1 MKDKFIIP
9 GVIVGVLLFFSVL
22 PRHCLA
28 LDFLD
33 GRLRVKGSLYEFMI
47 YRTAVTDEERQYRD
61 TEWGLMRTKGTLELL
76 YKAVDNDKHL
86 VNLFGFFQYWHE
98 SVPDFDNKYRRS
110 ISSRN
115 RKAYQGPSFD
125 QDDWINE
132 AYADIYSGPW
142 NIRLGKQI
150 VFWSEVEMVRTI
162 DRINTLDL
170 RYTTPGIDPW
180 DEIKLGLWMMR
191 GFYNSTLPGQLVFEW
206 IWIPGDFE
214 QVRTPTDGTSMAGG
228 VVKPQGPKNFRPRPF
243 GQKSLADLLFQ
254 RARPAFTLS
263 NSSWALRVRGN
274 SQVTLF
280 KEDYLLDWTV
290 SWFHGMETSPV
301 ARTKTVAE
309 VNSLLGRNA
318 QARIAGDPLPQ
329 VPYYRLFEYKFFDAV
344 GTSCQTLVPAI
355 QSVVRGE
362 LSYEIGV
369 PINTTFPKHIDA
381 SGQLITGNSERDQVN
396 IGLTVD
402 RPVIIPWLQDRGW
415 DAFDCSLGWS
425 AQWRLGNVSR
435 RWSSFGWGDR
445 SQSNLSA
452 LVKGR
457 FYHQEFRPVIR
468 FLYNTRNW
476 GYGVVACQ
484 YAPGE
489 HMRYE
494 LGFLGF
500 FANDPTDSSEASME
514 QGDCLYFRMGYE
526 F

>member
-1 MKDKFIIP
+1 MD
-9 GVIVGVLLFFSVL
+9 
-22 PRHCLA
+22 
-28 LDFLD
+28 
-33 GRLRVKGSLYEFMI
+33 
-47 YRTAVTDEERQYRD
+47 
-61 TEWGLMRTKGTLELL
+61 
-76 YKAVDNDKHL
+76 
-86 VNLFGFFQYWHE
+86 
-98 SVPDFDNKYRRS
+98 
-110 ISSRN
+110 
-115 RKAYQGPSFD
+115 
-125 QDDWINE
+125 
-132 AYADIYSGPW
+132 
-142 NIRLGKQI
+142 
-150 VFWSEVEMVRTI
+150 
-162 DRINTLDL
+162 
-170 RYTTPGIDPW
+170 
-180 DEIKLGLWMMR
+180 
-191 GFYNSTLPGQLVFEW
+191 
-206 IWIPGDFE
+206 
-214 QVRTPTDGTSMAGG
+214 
-228 VVKPQGPKNFRPRPF
+228 
-243 GQKSLADLLFQ
+243 
-254 RARPAFTLS
+254 
-263 NSSWALRVRGN
+263 
-274 SQVTLF
+274 
-280 KEDYLLDWTV
+280 
-290 SWFHGMETSPV
+290 TSPV

-309 VNSLLGRNA
+309 LNSLLGSNA
-318 QARIAGDPLPQ
+318 MRRIAGDPLPQ

-344 GTSCQTLVPAI
+344 GASCQTLVPAI

-369 PINTTFPKHIDA
+369 PINTTFPKHIDP

-494 LGFLGF
+494 LGYLAF
-500 FANDPTDSSEASME
+500 FANDPKDSNEASME
-514 QGDCLYFRMGYE
+514 QGDGVYFRIGYE